1 MIKKENNIFEK
12 INRFLL
18 KKGHEIVMSV
28 FLDGYNGNHIYIRV
42 DYVPKIGVYKVVWF
56 DLNFIDEKHL
66 DRYVNMQMM
75 TKFMAERL
83 VSIMLHSKYES
94 GRFEKQG
101 IIGDRVEVLSYVKQ
115 DRYEFVYDRFLPK
128 EWEFLIDPLV
138 IIFSYLPKGM
148 ECMLDESF
156 ASFDGLEEKYN
167 LSKPFEFDLMNG
179 VLSTIYKKSVIE
191 HAEVLV
197 EDEMISFLECIND
210 KYIAIV
216 EGKKPTAVSISVI
229 DDKYI
234 RLRCSCAS
242 DKACYHTAA
251 VILAI
256 RKKLKL
262 NSFYKVKLIKNDE
275 DETLL
280 DKITNSSYFLCFGI
294 TEDRLLI
301 VSELGVIFEEP
312 ICNKEGKVQFEVY
325 EDDDE
330 MSLSKVLEGYKK

>member
-1 MIKKENNIFEK
+1 MIRRESNIFEK

-42 DYVPKIGVYKVVWF
+42 DYVPKISVYKVVWF

-66 DRYVNMQMM
+66 DRYVNVQTM
-75 TKFMAERL
+75 TKFMADRL
-83 VSIMLHSKYES
+83 MTIMLQSKYES
-94 GRFEKQG
+94 GRYEKKG
-101 IIGDRVEVLSYVKQ
+101 IIGDRVEVLSYVKP

-156 ASFDGLEEKYN
+156 AIFDGAEERYN
-167 LSKPFEFDLMNG
+167 LKKPFEFDLMNG
-179 VLSTIYKKSVIE
+179 DLSTIYKKSVLE

-197 EDEMISFLECIND
+197 EDEMISFLECVNN

-216 EGKKPTAVSISVI
+216 EGKKPIAVAVSII
-229 DDKYI
+229 DDKYVRI
-234 RLRCSCAS
+234 YCSGGC
-242 DKACYHTAA
+242 DKACSHTAA

-262 NSFYKVKLIKNDE
+262 NSFYKIKLIKDNDE
-275 DETLL
+275 ETLL
-280 DKITNSSYFLCFGI
+280 DKITNSAYYLCFGL

-301 VSELGVIFEEP
+301 VSETGVIFEEP
-312 ICNKEGKVQFEVY
+312 ICDRNGRVQFEVY

-330 MSLSKVLEGYKK
+330 MSLSKVIEGYKK